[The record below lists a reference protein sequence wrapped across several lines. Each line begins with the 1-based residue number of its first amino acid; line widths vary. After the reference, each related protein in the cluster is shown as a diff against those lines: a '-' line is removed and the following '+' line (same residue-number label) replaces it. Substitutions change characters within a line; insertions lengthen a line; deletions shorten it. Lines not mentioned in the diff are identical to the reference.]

1 MTDARK
7 NYSELKPLSAIAGNN
22 KSAEGTESALRN
34 LGYSNM
40 SVEQAAA
47 SLVSI
52 FMGELT
58 DEQMDALMGA
68 IMTNAGILKNAH
80 TTIHKWDTNIF
91 EKLTEVTGFAG
102 APLNAVVSVFAP
114 IIRDVSHIFDL
125 YDELINDWDER
136 SELEKAQSINW
147 LMHSLLDGKT
157 YNNMSVWDILTE
169 EQGETLANA
178 LPVVLWFALN
188 YASRDYND
196 TDDDDG
202 MWGVGTFVNNASFI
216 VSNHYQEVSMAW
228 VRSYD
233 DFYANDLQAYT
244 IDADSVTQKKISGSY
259 ASATNTLK
267 LSGQEGASIFYSV
280 DGGDNWSLYM
290 TPVTL
295 ESNPDEILC
304 YSISHG
310 VKSDIQEV
318 STNPWAGSILGNGNV
333 WMLIIGSA
341 IIVAVSIVVIEVNRK
356 KKKAA
361 IKE

>member
-1 MTDARK
+1 
-7 NYSELKPLSAIAGNN
+7 
-22 KSAEGTESALRN
+22 
-34 LGYSNM
+34 
-40 SVEQAAA
+40 
-47 SLVSI
+47 
-52 FMGELT
+52 MGELT
-58 DEQMDALMGA
+58 DDQMNDLMGA
-68 IMTNAGILKNAH
+68 IMTNAGILKENH
-80 TTIHKWDTNIF
+80 TTVHKWDSSLF
-91 EKLTEVTGFAG
+91 EMLTDMTGFIG
-102 APLNAVVSVFAP
+102 APVNAVVSVFAP
-114 IIRDVSHIFDL
+114 IIRDVSHILDL

-280 DGGDNWSLYM
+280 DGGDNWSLYID
-290 TPVTL
+290 PVSL
-295 ESNPDEILC
+295 DGNSNNILC

-361 IKE
+361 VKK